1 MNTPKDLTKEAPRS
15 PRNRLSDYALLAR
28 MIDKGRA
35 DLEGKVGEY
44 HFACP
49 LDQMLCAF
57 KGVTTDE
64 VKKLLASGATDTQ
77 ALAWFNEHGTPKTA
91 EEIKAWSAGV
101 EGYRMYENPEK
112 KDWFVGEC
120 AKLGL
125 KPETATLV
133 DYLEADDAATFKK

>member
-1 MNTPKDLTKEAPRS
+1 MHTTKDLTKESPRS
-15 PRNRLSDYALLAR
+15 PRNRLGNYALLAR

-35 DLEGKVGEY
+35 ELHGKVGEY

-49 LDQMLCAF
+49 LDQMLCGF

-64 VKKLLASGATDTQ
+64 VKKLLASGATDEQ
-77 ALAWFNEHGTPKTA
+77 AVAWLNDHGTPKTA

-101 EGYRMYENPEK
+101 EAYNPYTNPEK

-120 AKLGL
+120 TKLGL
-125 KPETATLV
+125 NPETSTLV
-133 DYLEADDAATFKK
+133 DYLEADDAATFKN